1 MSVSGCRGSPG
12 FRVFLHHV
20 TPADLQVVVVVVV
33 NVEHRAV
40 SSVGGGGLLCKHS
53 QRPVHASCF
62 DLSHGFTVHTDR
74 EVEKYR

>member
-40 SSVGGGGLLCKHS
+40 SSVGGGG
-53 QRPVHASCF
+53 VYF
-62 DLSHGFTVHTDR
+62 VNTLSDRFTPR
-74 EVEKYR
+74 ALI